1 MKRKFGRGLAVSLI
15 AIALVSAMIFS
26 FAESDKPAID
36 ADKIVDTTTDATLV
50 ESPFTKVVSGVQE
63 SVVGVNNYQNY
74 YYSVGRNF
82 GARGTRE
89 SIERLASTGS
99 GVVIY
104 DKYVLTNYHVV
115 EGAARVSVST
125 LGSEEELA
133 GEVVGYD
140 ESIDIAIV
148 YVPDLNLPYVPLGDS
163 DQLQV
168 GEWAICIGN
177 PLAEELRGTVTVG
190 IISALDREIEST
202 ATTDKYGLRTT
213 TTNAMIQT
221 DAAIN
226 SGNSG
231 GGLFNTL
238 GQLMG
243 IPSMKYTGSY
253 YTSTSV
259 EGIGLA
265 IPINSAKTLIREVLE
280 KGVTTSEETVKT
292 DVSESQ
298 TAEKTSSS
306 PRMGV
311 TVDTISRSN
320 NEAVY
325 AGALPA
331 GAIIIEVEEDSPA
344 MEAGLKKNDI
354 VVEANDT
361 LIQSSSELSQQ
372 LTGKNPGDVLRLK
385 VYRVEGLEEAET
397 VADIGSGEYVDIDVT
412 LTDFH

>member
-1 MKRKFGRGLAVSLI
+1 MTRKFGRGLAVSLI
-15 AIALVSAMIFS
+15 AVALVSAMIFS
-26 FAESDKPAID
+26 FAEPNKPAID
-36 ADKIVDTTTDATLV
+36 AEKIVNTSTDATLID
-50 ESPFTKVVSGVQE
+50 SPFIKVTSEVQE

-82 GARGTRE
+82 GSRGSRE
-89 SIERLASTGS
+89 SVERLASTGS
-99 GVVIY
+99 GVVVY
-104 DKYVLTNYHVV
+104 SKYVLTNYHVV
-115 EGAARVSVST
+115 EGAARVSIST
-125 LGSEEELA
+125 LGSEDELA

-140 ESIDIAIV
+140 ETLDIAIV
-148 YVPDLNLPYVPLGDS
+148 YVPELELPYVPLGDS
-163 DQLQV
+163 DKLQV

-177 PLAEELRGTVTVG
+177 PLAKELRGTVTVG
-190 IISALDREIEST
+190 IISALDRKIESGSV
-202 ATTDKYGLRTT
+202 TDKYGLRTT
-213 TTNAMIQT
+213 MTNTMIQT
-221 DAAIN
+221 NAAIN

-265 IPINSAKTLIREVLE
+265 IPINSAKDLIRKVLE
-280 KGVTTSEETVKT
+280 KGITTADETIKINVPET
-292 DVSESQ
+292 Q
-298 TAEKTSSS
+298 NAENANAS
-306 PRMGV
+306 PRMGI

-325 AGALPA
+325 VGALPA
-331 GAIIIEVEEDSPA
+331 GAIIIEVEDGSPA
-344 MEAGLKKNDI
+344 KTAGLMKNDI

-361 LIQSSSELSQQ
+361 LIQSSTDLTQQ
-372 LTGKNPGDVLRLK
+372 LKGKQQGDVMRLK
-385 VYRVEGLEEAET
+385 VYRVEGLDEAET
-397 VADIGSGEYVDIDVT
+397 VSDIGNGKYIDIDVT

>member
-1 MKRKFGRGLAVSLI
+1 MTRKFGRGLAVSLI
-15 AIALVSAMIFS
+15 AVALVSAMIFS
-26 FAESDKPAID
+26 FAEPNKPAID
-36 ADKIVDTTTDATLV
+36 AEKIVNTSTDATLID
-50 ESPFTKVVSGVQE
+50 SPFIKVTSEVQE

-82 GARGTRE
+82 GSRGSRE
-89 SIERLASTGS
+89 SVERLASTGS
-99 GVVIY
+99 GVVVY
-104 DKYVLTNYHVV
+104 SKYVLTNYHVV
-115 EGAARVSVST
+115 EGAARVSIST
-125 LGSEEELA
+125 LGSEDELA

-140 ESIDIAIV
+140 ETLDIAIV
-148 YVPDLNLPYVPLGDS
+148 YVPELELPYVPLGDS
-163 DQLQV
+163 DKLQV

-177 PLAEELRGTVTVG
+177 PLAKELRGTVTVG
-190 IISALDREIEST
+190 IISALDRKIESGSV
-202 ATTDKYGLRTT
+202 TDKYGLRTT
-213 TTNAMIQT
+213 MTNTMIQT
-221 DAAIN
+221 NAAIN

-265 IPINSAKTLIREVLE
+265 IPINSAKDLIRKVLE
-280 KGVTTSEETVKT
+280 KGITTADETIKINVPET
-292 DVSESQ
+292 Q
-298 TAEKTSSS
+298 NAQNANAS
-306 PRMGV
+306 PRMGI

-325 AGALPA
+325 VGALPA
-331 GAIIIEVEEDSPA
+331 GAIIIEVEDGSPA
-344 MEAGLKKNDI
+344 KMAGLMKNDI

-361 LIQSSSELSQQ
+361 LIQSSTDLTQQ
-372 LTGKNPGDVLRLK
+372 LKGKQQGDVMRLK
-385 VYRVEGLEEAET
+385 VYRVEGLDEAET
-397 VADIGSGEYVDIDVT
+397 VSDIGNGNYIDIDVT